1 MEGGWGNPYLSLK
14 TGSLGTILLR
24 QNHTDRMNNPAK
36 FNVSRQNED
45 CIVMIKKKKINQI
58 NLRKKFCSVSI
69 KCSLVIL
76 LC

>member
-45 CIVMIKKKKINQI
+45 CIVMIKKKKLIRLICEKN
-58 NLRKKFCSVSI
+58 SV
-69 KCSLVIL
+69 LFQ
-76 LC
+76 